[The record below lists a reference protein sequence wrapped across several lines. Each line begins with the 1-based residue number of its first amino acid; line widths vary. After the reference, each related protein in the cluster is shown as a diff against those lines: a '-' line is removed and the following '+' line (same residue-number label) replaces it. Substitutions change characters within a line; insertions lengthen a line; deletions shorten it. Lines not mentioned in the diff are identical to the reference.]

1 MSGFLVLSA
10 DDVRKAFTVTDAIS
24 AVEHAYALKATGKAA
39 TWPMVYEQFGSGES
53 DMDIRSGD
61 LAADGLFG
69 LKLTSFFPDN
79 QGKGLPE
86 VQATALV
93 CDDTTGEPLALV
105 NAGAL
110 TGLRTGAA
118 GALGI
123 RWLARKDASRLMV
136 AGAGNQCP
144 YQIAAALAACPAL
157 GHVSVWSPVS
167 PLPDERLTQI
177 RQTVD
182 RILAQAG
189 IERGWELTGVID
201 PEESA
206 GAADAIV
213 TVTPAT
219 EPVIK
224 DAWVRPG
231 THLSCV
237 GADLPGK
244 QETESALA
252 ARSRLFADDI
262 DQSISAGELEVPVK
276 EGAIGRDD
284 IVGELGQV
292 IAGITPGRV
301 SDDDITLFDTSGI
314 AVQDLA
320 AARVAV
326 ERARELGIGSTVEL

>member
-1 MSGFLVLSA
+1 MSKLLVLSS
-10 DDVRKAFTVTDAIS
+10 DDVSKAFTVTDALS
-24 AVEHAYALKATGKAA
+24 AVEHAYGLKATGDAA
-39 TWPMVYEQFGSGES
+39 TWPMVYEQFEPDVS

-69 LKLTSFFPDN
+69 LKLTSFFSGN
-79 QGKGLPE
+79 AEKGLPV

-93 CDDTTGEPLALV
+93 CDDTNGTPVALV

-110 TGLRTGAA
+110 TGLRTGSA

-123 RWLARKDASRLMV
+123 RWLARKDSSHLMV

-144 YQIAAALAACPAL
+144 YQIAAALAACPNL
-157 GHVSVWSPVS
+157 DHVAVWSPIS
-167 PLPDERLTQI
+167 PLEEERLEQI
-177 RQTVD
+177 RETVEG
-182 RILAQAG
+182 ILAQAD
-189 IERGWELTGVID
+189 IHKDWELVGVSD
-201 PEESA
+201 PARSA
-206 GAADAIV
+206 GEADAIV

-224 DAWVRPG
+224 DAWVKPG

-244 QETESALA
+244 QEVESALVKR
-252 ARSRLFADDI
+252 ARAFADDI
-262 DQSISAGELEVPVK
+262 DQSISSGELEVPVK
-276 EGAIGRDD
+276 QGAITRDD
-284 IVGELGQV
+284 IVGEIGQV

-301 SDDDITLFDTSGI
+301 DDNDITLFDTSGI

-326 ERARELGIGSTVEL
+326 ERALELGIGQTVEL